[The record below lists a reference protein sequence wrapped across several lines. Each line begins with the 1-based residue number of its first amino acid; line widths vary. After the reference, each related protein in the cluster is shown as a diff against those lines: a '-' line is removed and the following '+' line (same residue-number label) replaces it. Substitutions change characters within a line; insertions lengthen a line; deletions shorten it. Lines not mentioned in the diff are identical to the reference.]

1 MRKVLKKIRYKTE
14 NSRDEVR
21 NLSLHGKIP
30 EKVNGIPEIIQKVKE
45 NGDSALLELT
55 RLYDG
60 VNFPNGIIQI
70 TKEDLEAGYSS
81 LNEKIIDALTL
92 SAKRIQEF
100 HQLQLPQTISLM
112 KKQSREISYVPSP
125 LERVGLYVPGGRGAY
140 PSTVLMNAI
149 PAKVAGVREI
159 ILCTPPSSD
168 GKVPDSV
175 LVAASISGVDKI
187 FSVGG
192 AQSIAAMAFGTET
205 IPKVDKIV
213 GPGNAYVLEA
223 KRLVSN
229 VVAIDKDAGPS
240 EIVVLIDETTP
251 IDWAVA
257 DLFAQAEH
265 DPDAMAIAVCLSE
278 DVSVSVEKEIE
289 NQIIYQDR
297 KEVIQ
302 KSLSSRG
309 AIIQVDSIEDAIQVI
324 DDIAPE
330 HLQIMIENSAHIAE
344 RVLSAGSIFYGSWSS
359 AVFGD
364 YIVGTNH
371 VLPTGS
377 SAKFSSPLS
386 VLDFIKWT
394 NIVSLD
400 SEYASSLVESAALL
414 AETEGL
420 SAHARALRIRLS
432 KGTKTISN

>member
-1 MRKVLKKIRYKTE
+1 MKKIRYKTE

-70 TKEDLEAGYSS
+70 TKEDLETGYNS
-81 LNEKIIDALTL
+81 LNDKIIDALTL

-192 AQSIAAMAFGTET
+192 AQSIAAMAFGTDT

-240 EIVVLIDETTP
+240 EIVILIDETTP

-364 YIVGTNH
+364 YIVGINH

-377 SAKFSSPLS
+377 SARFSSPLS

-394 NIVSLD
+394 NVVSLD

-432 KGTKTISN
+432 KDAKTISN